1 MAQIAK
7 VVAITGEVTVTGI
20 GGQTRALKLGDVI
33 ESRETLTTQAGAHV
47 ELLLADGQRLAMDP
61 GQSVRLD
68 DSLTQTE
75 ATPTAQ
81 EAALQA
87 ATPAGIL
94 EMLQQGGDL
103 STQLQAPAAG
113 SAVVDQE
120 DLLKVLQ
127 QGGDLQAALDATA
140 AGLTAGGDGGGGSSF
155 VRLLRIVEGVEPL
168 SYSYSIG
175 GLPQIEEV
183 ELGSV
188 TTGAEVTV
196 SSVTS
201 DRQTEGVPLVHTV
214 TLSGVVDHEL
224 SFAYS
229 LKGSTATEGSDY
241 KVPPTFSDGVTL
253 VNGQLVVPAG
263 VSSFTITT
271 ATVNDTLDEN
281 DEYYSLSVGG
291 VGATGTIVDND
302 TPTVKVG
309 DPNGADGNTNDIV
322 VPEGTAAVFAVKLTG
337 VAEGGTLTLGLDPS
351 GAHPASEGPAA
362 GSDYKQTTFEYSLDG
377 GTSWHSATEGTA
389 FAVNPGDSQVLVR
402 TDTVNDSVD
411 EYDETFT
418 LSATLG
424 SLGVNY
430 SDSGV
435 ATIVDDDVPV
445 ASVSVSPASVNE
457 DGATNLVYTVTL
469 DQAPVVDTVINLS
482 WSGTATAGVDFSGTR
497 PSTITVL
504 AGQTTG
510 STTVTIDPTPDTVDE
525 PDETVIATIN
535 SGSGYTIGTGS
546 ATGTIADDDTTP
558 LIGDGLSHVSEGGLP
573 GGIKD
578 GPSDSATD
586 LTGTLDLTRN
596 GAAPLTVELVNP
608 VPPPKA
614 GETSLSWAYG
624 DGGANHAVLIGSDGT
639 GAVIRVTLNGGSIN
653 VGGSGTTV
661 PYTVEL
667 LKPIQHS
674 GTGEGA
680 AGEDT
685 TSLNLTVSIS
695 DGVNPPDTGTISI
708 LIKDDSPQANPDA
721 DSLSSDSLVAETGNV
736 ITGAG
741 TAGGLG
747 GSGADLAGADGGPVV
762 TGVVAGAGAVTPG
775 VGVETVLNGSYGQLK
790 MAADGGYSYKLY
802 TSGATVAELKALD
815 VGESRT
821 DTFSYQIKDGDKD
834 TSSTTLTF
842 TVNGVNDPPT
852 IIKVNDALDP
862 TRVGNDLVYE
872 SNLPAGTNPAPL
884 PPGGPDR
891 YATGTLILQDPD
903 GLHDI
908 QVVRFQTNVN
918 GVETHDF
925 TAAQLGSITS
935 GVPASYQSFA
945 TQNGTVTLIAYDTS
959 TGVISYRFEL
969 TSPTKDE
976 QTPVDKVEKNE
987 FTVATRDE
995 SLDYSPAVTVT
1006 VEIVDDVPKAQ
1017 RDPSVAVPTL
1027 VLDESATSLLP
1038 SIGGHADGI
1047 VTDSKNFS
1055 GNFKPVVY
1063 GADGPASANSLVY
1076 SLQLN
1081 GSDVESGLY
1090 ALDPKAADGKGQQ
1103 ILLTQSGDT
1112 IYGKAYGLVYFEISV
1127 VASGADAGQVTF
1139 TLKGNGNF
1147 WHEDKSNPDDP
1158 AILNLAPGDLRLEQK
1173 VTDGDGDDARA
1184 YIDLGQGVFSIQ
1196 DDGPVA
1202 NTFPPGQAVDT
1213 TGHLWNDI
1221 PFGTDGGRS
1230 VSITVENSSYTWSK
1244 DTNSIAVT
1252 GTGGDH
1258 GLFDAASHLLQVT
1271 LASGDTFSVDM
1282 DDGRYTLD
1290 LLTTNVLN
1298 LDVGYQLVDKD
1309 GDSAGGTLHYGTLP
1323 YSGTAEP
1330 GLSGFSLTGTSGNDV
1345 LFGGANDDRLDGA
1358 DGNDLLR
1365 GGKGSDTMTGGPG
1378 ADTFVWR
1385 STDYLGGTYTD
1396 TIKGF
1401 GNGQDMLDLRDLL
1414 QGEHASPGSV
1424 GNLEQYLHFSTQPT
1438 PGGSGTDTV
1447 IKVTVNGGNPG
1458 GTNPSDMTIVL
1469 EGVTLAGADD
1479 AAKIAALLASNR
1491 LLVDH

>member
-1 MAQIAK
+1 MN
-7 VVAITGEVTVTGI
+7 
-20 GGQTRALKLGDVI
+20 
-33 ESRETLTTQAGAHV
+33 
-47 ELLLADGQRLAMDP
+47 
-61 GQSVRLD
+61 
-68 DSLTQTE
+68 
-75 ATPTAQ
+75 
-81 EAALQA
+81 
-87 ATPAGIL
+87 
-94 EMLQQGGDL
+94 
-103 STQLQAPAAG
+103 
-113 SAVVDQE
+113 
-120 DLLKVLQ
+120 
-127 QGGDLQAALDATA
+127 
-140 AGLTAGGDGGGGSSF
+140 
-155 VRLLRIVEGVEPL
+155 
-168 SYSYSIG
+168 YS
-175 GLPQIEEV
+175 
-183 ELGSV
+183 
-188 TTGAEVTV
+188 
-196 SSVTS
+196 
-201 DRQTEGVPLVHTV
+201 D
-214 TLSGVVDHEL
+214 SGV
-224 SFAYS
+224 A
-229 LKGSTATEGSDY
+229 
-241 KVPPTFSDGVTL
+241 
-253 VNGQLVVPAG
+253 
-263 VSSFTITT
+263 
-271 ATVNDTLDEN
+271 
-281 DEYYSLSVGG
+281 
-291 VGATGTIVDND
+291 TIVDND

-435 ATIVDDDVPV
+435 ATIVD
-445 ASVSVSPASVNE
+445 N
-457 DGATNLVYTVTL
+457 
-469 DQAPVVDTVINLS
+469 
-482 WSGTATAGVDFSGTR
+482 
-497 PSTITVL
+497 
-504 AGQTTG
+504 
-510 STTVTIDPTPDTVDE
+510 
-525 PDETVIATIN
+525 
-535 SGSGYTIGTGS
+535 
-546 ATGTIADDDTTP
+546 DTTP

-667 LKPIQHS
+667 LKPVQHS

-685 TSLNLTVSIS
+685 TSLDLTVSIS
-695 DGVNPPDTGTISI
+695 DGVNPSDTGTISI

-721 DSLSSDSLVAETGNV
+721 DSLLSDFLGAETGNV

-775 VGVETVLNGSYGQLK
+775 VGVATVLNGSYGQLK
-790 MAADGGYSYKLY
+790 MAADGGYSYSLY

-852 IIKVNDALDP
+852 ITKVNDALDP

-872 SNLPAGTNPAPL
+872 SNLPAGTNPAAL

-945 TQNGTVTLIAYDTS
+945 TKNGTVTLIAYDTS

-976 QTPVDKVEKNE
+976 QTPVDKVESNE

-995 SLDYSPAVTVT
+995 SPVYSSAVTVT

-1027 VLDESATSLLP
+1027 VLDESTTALLP

-1090 ALDPKAADGKGQQ
+1090 ALDRNAADGKGQQ

-1139 TLKGNGNF
+1139 TLKGNGNL
-1147 WHEDKSNPDDP
+1147 WHENTSNPDDP

-1173 VTDGDGDDARA
+1173 VTDGDGDNARA

-1202 NTFPPGQAVDT
+1202 NTFPSGQAVDT
-1213 TGHLWNDI
+1213 TGYLWNDN
-1221 PFGTDGGRS
+1221 PFGTDSGRS

-1258 GLFDAASHLLQVT
+1258 GLFDAASHLLQVQ

-1290 LLTTNVLN
+1290 LLTTNDLN

-1309 GDSAGGTLHYGTLP
+1309 GDSAGGTLHYDLTALP

-1345 LFGGANDDRLDGA
+1345 LFGGANDDKLDGA
-1358 DGNDLLR
+1358 GGNDLLC

-1378 ADTFVWR
+1378 ADTFFWR
-1385 STDYLGGTYTD
+1385 STDYLGGNYTD
-1396 TIKGF
+1396 TVKDFDIT
-1401 GNGQDMLDLRDLL
+1401 QDKLDLRDLL
-1414 QGEHASPGSV
+1414 TGEHASPGSV
-1424 GNLEQYLHFSTQPT
+1424 GNLEQYLHFDTQPT
-1438 PGGSGTDTV
+1438 PGGVGTDTV

-1479 AAKIAALLASNR
+1479 AAKITALLASNR

>member
-20 GGQTRALKLGDVI
+20 GGQTRVLKLGDVI

-229 LKGSTATEGSDY
+229 LKGATATEGSDY

-435 ATIVDDDVPV
+435 ATIVD
-445 ASVSVSPASVNE
+445 N
-457 DGATNLVYTVTL
+457 
-469 DQAPVVDTVINLS
+469 
-482 WSGTATAGVDFSGTR
+482 
-497 PSTITVL
+497 
-504 AGQTTG
+504 
-510 STTVTIDPTPDTVDE
+510 
-525 PDETVIATIN
+525 
-535 SGSGYTIGTGS
+535 
-546 ATGTIADDDTTP
+546 DTTP

-695 DGVNPPDTGTISI
+695 DGVNPSDTGTISI

-721 DSLSSDSLVAETGNV
+721 DSLLSDFLGAETGNV

-790 MAADGGYSYKLY
+790 MAADGGYSYSLY
-802 TSGATVAELKALD
+802 ASGATVAELKALD

-852 IIKVNDALDP
+852 ITKVNDALDP
-862 TRVGNDLVYE
+862 TRAGNDLVYE
-872 SNLPAGTNPAPL
+872 WNLPAGTYPSAAPPADL
-884 PPGGPDR
+884 QGRAQDR

-995 SLDYSPAVTVT
+995 SPDYSPAVTVT

-1027 VLDESATSLLP
+1027 VLDESTTALLP

-1202 NTFPPGQAVDT
+1202 NTFPSGQAVDT
-1213 TGHLWNDI
+1213 TGYLWNDN
-1221 PFGTDGGRS
+1221 PFGTDLGRS
-1230 VSITVENSSYTWSK
+1230 VEITVEGSTYTWNVGA
-1244 DTNSIAVT
+1244 DTIPGL
-1252 GTGGDH
+1252 GTSAS
-1258 GLFDAASHLLQVT
+1258 FDAASHLLQVQ

-1290 LLTTNVLN
+1290 LLTTNDLN

-1309 GDSAGGTLHYGTLP
+1309 GDSAGGTLHYDLTALP

-1330 GLSGFSLTGTSGNDV
+1330 GFSGFSLTGTTGNDV
-1345 LFGGANDDRLDGA
+1345 LFGGANDDKLDGA
-1358 DGNDLLR
+1358 GGNDLLR

-1378 ADTFVWR
+1378 ADTFFWG
-1385 STDYLGGTYTD
+1385 STDYLGGNYTD
-1396 TIKGF
+1396 TVKDFDIT
-1401 GNGQDMLDLRDLL
+1401 QDKLDLRDLL

-1424 GNLEQYLHFSTQPT
+1424 GNLEQYLHFDTQPT
-1438 PGGSGTDTV
+1438 PGGGGTDTV
-1447 IKVTVNGGNPG
+1447 IKVTVDGRTGG
-1458 GTNPSDMTIVL
+1458 GTDMTIVL

-1479 AAKIAALLASNR
+1479 AAKITALLASNR